1 MNMKIY
7 VVDFEEVLKNFI
19 PYHESIK
26 TIQKEKEKFSD
37 EVDSIK
43 KEMESIVNQSKS
55 LLLDEGTQMKNAAR
69 FKELQGKAIKL
80 ESEFRANIVD
90 LQNSELEKNFKDI
103 SDVVN
108 EWASKND
115 LDVVLN
121 KTQILYVS
129 DKYDATDIIIGIL
142 KDRSLYQEYDEESLV
157 SQ

>member
-19 PYHESIK
+19 PYHESIR

>member
-80 ESEFRANIVD
+80 ESEFRANIVE

-142 KDRSLYQEYDEESLV
+142 KDRSLYQEYDEESLI